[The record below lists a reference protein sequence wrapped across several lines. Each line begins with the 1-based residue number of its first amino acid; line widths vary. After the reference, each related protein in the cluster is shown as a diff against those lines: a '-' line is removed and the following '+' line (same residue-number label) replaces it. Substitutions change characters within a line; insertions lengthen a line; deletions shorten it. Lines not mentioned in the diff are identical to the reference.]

1 MLIVD
6 NLALR
11 SSKHTAVCTGER
23 VGQGAGAASYNAK
36 VTTTMRLLQGRSGE
50 ANGLCLDDDRK
61 MAAGLWQAGGL
72 RVNCVGCSSDWRLL

>member
-36 VTTTMRLLQGRSGE
+36 VTTS
-50 ANGLCLDDDRK
+50 DDEIT
-61 MAAGLWQAGGL
+61 AGQKWGSKWTLPG
-72 RVNCVGCSSDWRLL
+72 